1 MFQRIHR
8 IIATAACGLT
18 VALLS
23 GPWAHAAP
31 NTVFSGQIMLGPW
44 VHVWVDTE
52 QGTQLDARAAK
63 AVRVQYAGTEWT
75 ALDNGQVVISK
86 GGKTLAG
93 GVDLDPQRDNNRFRF
108 HGRAGNQIMDGLL
121 LRYKDDPSMG
131 YGALYVT
138 ELGGDG
144 RSSRT
149 AFIEVLL
156 AFP

>member
-18 VALLS
+18 LALLS

-31 NTVFSGQIMLGPW
+31 KTVLSGQVFLVLS
-44 VHVWVDTE
+44 VHVWDDTE
-52 QGTQLDARAAK
+52 EGTQLDDEAAK
-63 AVRVQYAGTEWT
+63 AVWMQYAGTKWT

-86 GGKTLAG
+86 GRKTLAG
-93 GVDLDPQRDNNRFRF
+93 GVDLDPQRDNTSFLF
-108 HGRAGNQIMDGLL
+108 HGRAGNQIIDGRLD
-121 LRYKDDPSMG
+121 RSKDDPVVG
-131 YGALYVT
+131 YGEVYVT

-149 AFIEVLL
+149 AYIQVLL
-156 AFP
+156 VFP